1 VHHKGFSKADSSI
14 VLAYP
19 DVYDVGMSYYGFQ
32 ILYHILNRKESIIA
46 DRVYAPWTDY
56 EKQLRVRSL
65 PLCSLESRIPVRQF
79 DLLGFTLPYELTSTN
94 ILNMLDLSQIPI
106 YSENRTDRDPIVIA
120 GGSNSYNPEPLSPFI
135 EIFVIGDSEAIIVP
149 LVEFIAERKRNGIP
163 RRELLRDVVRSF
175 QGVYVPLFYDC
186 EPNNEGFMVAYP
198 SEPGIP
204 DKIRSLRVP
213 ELQPDYFPEK
223 PVLPLIEIAQDRL
236 VAEIMRGCT
245 QGCRFCQA
253 GMIYRPVRERYPA
266 DIQRQIENSLSA
278 TGYENVSLLSLSSSD
293 YNGMSELV
301 NGISG
306 LMDCQR
312 IGLSLPSMRL
322 DSFSPE
328 IAYIA
333 HKTRKSGLTFAP
345 EAGSQ
350 RLRNVI
356 NKKISEEDLL
366 RSVDIAL
373 QYGWRTI
380 KLYFMLGLPTETD
393 EDIEAII
400 RLAEL
405 LLQRGHKQLNLNIT
419 LSTFIPKPFTPFQWE
434 PQDDPVA
441 VQRKLDMLKPR
452 LRSLKH
458 VKVMARDPFYS
469 QLEGVLSRGDRRVAG
484 GIYDAWK
491 AGAKFDS
498 WRENFVPTFWS
509 EAFLKNEIDPGKYM
523 GKKKTNNSLPW
534 DHIDSLVSQTFLLKE
549 RELAHKGI
557 ISQDCRDGCIGCGV
571 CDPGSLEM
579 KLVAKKEPPENIN
592 EEVNPIEPEQ
602 NPIRYRLRYQKKGL
616 VRFISHLDILRVF
629 QQAIRRAGLEPVF
642 SQGYNRRPKI
652 SSGYPL
658 PLGYSSD
665 EEYIEVILKKEAR
678 DIVNRLNRQLPE
690 GLEIEA
696 MSVIPL
702 KAASIFSEVA
712 GFDYEIDVLGE
723 LPEGI
728 AEKISAFL
736 EMEEVL
742 IERERKHRKKTI
754 NLRKFVATINL
765 MQHKLLLKTRVV
777 TGQTA
782 RVAEIL
788 DYLGIDKNILV
799 CRKKTYFK
807 TN

>member
-32 ILYHILNRKESIIA
+32 ILYHILNRKESIVA
-46 DRVYAPWTDY
+46 DRVYAPWMDY
-56 EKQLRVRSL
+56 EEQLRARSL
-65 PLCSLESRIPVRQF
+65 PLCSLESRIPIRQF
-79 DLLGFTLPYELTSTN
+79 DVLGFTLPYELTFTN
-94 ILNMLDLSQIPI
+94 ILNMLDLSQIPV
-106 YSENRTDRDPIVIA
+106 YSENRTDRDPIVVA
-120 GGSNSYNPEPLSPFI
+120 GGGNSYNPEPLSPFI
-135 EIFVIGDSEAIIVP
+135 DIFVVGDSEVIIVP
-149 LVEFIAERKRNGIP
+149 LVEFIAERKRSGVP
-163 RRELLRDVVRSF
+163 RWELLRDVVRSF
-175 QGVYVPLFYDC
+175 QGVYVPRFYDC
-186 EPNNEGFMVAYP
+186 EPDNEGFMIVHP

-204 DKIRSLRVP
+204 DVIRSLRVP

-266 DIQRQIENSLSA
+266 DIQRQIENSLAA

-293 YNGMSELV
+293 YNGMGELI

-312 IGLSLPSMRL
+312 IGLSLPSMRP
-322 DSFSPE
+322 DSFSAE
-328 IAYIA
+328 LAYIA
-333 HKTRKSGLTFAP
+333 RKTRKSGLTFAP

-350 RLRNVI
+350 RLRNVV

-373 QYGWRTI
+373 QHGWRTI

-405 LLQRGHKQLNLNIT
+405 LLQRGRKQLNLNIT

-498 WRENFVPTFWS
+498 WRENFVPTFWG
-509 EAFLKNEIDPGKYM
+509 EAFLKNEIDPREYM
-523 GKKKTNNSLPW
+523 GARKTNNSLPW
-534 DHIDSLVSQTFLLKE
+534 NHIDALVSKAFLLKE
-549 RELAHKGI
+549 RELAYRGI

-571 CDPGSLEM
+571 CDTGNLAM
-579 KLVAKKEPPENIN
+579 KLVTKREPPENN
-592 EEVNPIEPEQ
+592 SRDAEPVEPEQ
-602 NPIRYRLRYQKKGL
+602 NPIRYRLRYQKKDL

-658 PLGYSSD
+658 SLGYSSD
-665 EEYIEVILKKEAR
+665 EEYIEVILKNEAK
-678 DIVNRLNRQLPE
+678 DLVNRLNKQLPE

-696 MSVIPL
+696 VSVVPL
-702 KAASIFSEVA
+702 KAPSIFSEVV

-723 LPEGI
+723 LPDEVV
-728 AEKISAFL
+728 EKTSAFL
-736 EMEEVL
+736 EKEEVL

-754 NLRKFVATINL
+754 NLRNYVATINVA
-765 MQHKLLLKTRVV
+765 QHKLILKTRVV
-777 TGQTA
+777 EGKTA

-788 DYLGIDKNILV
+788 HQLGIDKNILI